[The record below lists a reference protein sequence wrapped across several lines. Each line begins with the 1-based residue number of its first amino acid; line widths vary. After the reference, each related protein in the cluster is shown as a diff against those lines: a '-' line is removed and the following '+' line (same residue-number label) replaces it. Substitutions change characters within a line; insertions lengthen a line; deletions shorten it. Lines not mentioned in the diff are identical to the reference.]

1 VTWAHDS
8 EIAAVERGDLGLSEA
23 LADGDHRGVHK
34 AEVELLVGGSA
45 LPDEGDVVGL
55 EDLVARDDRR
65 ALAAGLGDEETIEGI

>member
-1 VTWAHDS
+1 MTWAHDS

-23 LADGDHRGVHK
+23 LADGDHRAVHK

-45 LPDEGDVVGL
+45 LPDEGDIVGI

-65 ALAAGLGDEETIEGI
+65 TLAAGLGDEEAIEGI